1 MSDNPNLSHSL
12 PDDSRYRLL
21 IESVID
27 YAIYMLDVGG
37 FVTSWNPGAQRF
49 KGYTAAEIIGG
60 HFSRFYTDEDRL
72 AGRPAQSLATALRE
86 GKFEDEGWRVRKD
99 GSRFW
104 AHVVID
110 PIKGA
115 AGQLIGYAKI
125 TRDLTERRAAEES
138 LRRSQE
144 QFRLLVRSVTD
155 YAIYMLD
162 LEGRVTSWNAGAAR
176 IKGYTEAEIIGRHFS
191 VFYRPEDRSHGQPA
205 AALESAKREG
215 RFESEGWRV
224 RKDGSQFWANV
235 VVDPVRDDTGEI
247 IGFAKVTRD
256 VTAKRDAQLALQT
269 AQESLFQSQKLDAI
283 GQLTG
288 GVAHDFNNLLTVIIS
303 SLDIVRRRM
312 PPDAKLEGLIE
323 NAAKAARRG
332 ASLTQRM
339 LSFARRQDLKP
350 EPVDVISLL
359 LEMSDLLKGAL
370 GPTIAIRMPAPVP
383 MKPVLVDPNQLEL
396 AVLNLAVNARDAM
409 PNGGAIT
416 IAVDEQAGTAGH
428 FQLKPGSYVRIA
440 VSDEGQG
447 MDPATLARATEPFFT
462 TKGIG
467 KGTGLGL
474 SMIQGLATQSGGQFV
489 LSSQP
494 GRGTTAELWLPTAE
508 SMASLP
514 KAARGGARRAAP
526 RPLVILVVD
535 DDELV
540 LNTTRAMLE
549 ELGHTVLVATSGAG
563 ALDRL
568 RDKPDVQ
575 LVLTD
580 HAMPVMSGAELI
592 AVIRRCHPK
601 LAVVLASGYAELATA
616 LPPSVIKIS
625 KPFDQASLERAVA
638 AASARAGRKKP
649 RVVGNDVA
657 R

>member
-1 MSDNPNLSHSL
+1 MSDKPNLSHSL

-21 IESVID
+21 IE
-27 YAIYMLDVGG
+27 
-37 FVTSWNPGAQRF
+37 
-49 KGYTAAEIIGG
+49 AA
-60 HFSRFYTDEDRL
+60 
-72 AGRPAQSLATALRE
+72 
-86 GKFEDEGWRVRKD
+86 
-99 GSRFW
+99 
-104 AHVVID
+104 
-110 PIKGA
+110 
-115 AGQLIGYAKI
+115 
-125 TRDLTERRAAEES
+125 
-138 LRRSQE
+138 
-144 QFRLLVRSVTD
+144 TD

-162 LEGRVTSWNAGAAR
+162 LEGRVTSWNSGAAR
-176 IKGYTEAEIIGRHFS
+176 IKGYTEAEIIGQHFS
-191 VFYRPEDRSHGQPA
+191 VFYGAEDRSRGQPA
-205 AALESAKREG
+205 VALESARRDG

-235 VVDPVRDDTGEI
+235 VVDPIRDDTGEI

-256 VTAKRDAQLALQT
+256 VTAKRDAQLALQA

-312 PPDAKLEGLIE
+312 PPDAKLEGLID

-370 GPTIAIRMPAPVP
+370 GPTIAIRMPAPAP

-428 FQLKPGSYVRIA
+428 LQLKPGSYVRIA

-474 SMIQGLATQSGGQFV
+474 SMIQGLATQSGGQFA

-508 SMASLP
+508 SMAALP
-514 KAARGGARRAAP
+514 KGAARGGARRAAS

-540 LNTTRAMLE
+540 LNATRAMLE

-592 AVIRRCHPK
+592 EAIRRGHPK
-601 LAVVLASGYAELATA
+601 LAVVLASGYAESAA
-616 LPPSVIKIS
+616 VLPPSVVKIA

-638 AASARAGRKKP
+638 AASGRARRKKT
-649 RVVGNDVA
+649 RLGNDTA